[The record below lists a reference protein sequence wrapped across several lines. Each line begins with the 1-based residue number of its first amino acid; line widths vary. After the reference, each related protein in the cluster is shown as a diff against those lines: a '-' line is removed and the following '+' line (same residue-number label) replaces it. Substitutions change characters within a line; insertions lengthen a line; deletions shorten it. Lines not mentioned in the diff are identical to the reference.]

1 MNPIRTGLLVVM
13 LTIILGSVPLFAE
26 EATPTT
32 NDALTVKKITFQGSE
47 GGPED
52 MLRAI
57 IQTKVGEEISPDQ
70 LTKDIKNLY
79 KDTGF
84 FTDIAVDVEPLDEGG
99 LEVIYRLTENPKIKG
114 GINIIGNEKLS
125 YKKIKGEITLKAGE
139 IYSDQRRWE
148 SEQRILNVYKD
159 AGYYLVDVQPHA
171 DINPDDNTIS
181 VTFEISEGPR
191 IKVQE
196 INFIGNDDI
205 SSKKLSKQMKIR
217 VGKHFDEKLL
227 KTDLFTLL
235 HYYQDR
241 GYTQAKIDDEYEKR
255 FTDDKTGLMLD
266 ITVDEGTQ
274 YIVDSYDIKLQQSE
288 KPAFSE
294 KKIRDMLDP
303 PEGEIFNSGA
313 FQKSLDEIQQAYQNK
328 GYILAEIMPDA
339 NYDEENGSLEIALNV
354 NEGDV
359 IVIDKV
365 SINGLEKTRENVIRR
380 ELDYLDIKSGEFF
393 DVASLRKARQRLF
406 QMGPFIR
413 GVDFVPSESEGTH
426 RDLSV
431 NVAETARTGMFSLGG
446 GYGTEG
452 GIFGVAEIGENNLFG
467 RAYRVHLK
475 GELGARDRHTAELRF
490 NTPWIFGTPTRL
502 NLSLYNTRRFRRY
515 YRNQLRGLNYNRYV
529 YTRKGGSVTLGRP
542 ITRDMDLSVR
552 LKNERVHVESDREP
566 FDRSTRSLTF
576 FLSRDTRDYWRSS
589 YYPVSGLLNTAS
601 YEYSGGILGA
611 ENEFQKYIL
620 DSSWFLN
627 TGRNFVF
634 ASHVRAG
641 YLNSGF
647 GFDSYYLLFERFA
660 LGSVDTIRGYE
671 DDEIRPN
678 LVYVQPI
685 SLGGLKASSEGDED
699 VPVIRLGGYGG
710 NKMLYANFEYR
721 IPISPQLTGAVFFDI
736 GQVWDEHTSNVFKD
750 LSFKKGAGVGIRFD
764 LLGMLA
770 RIEWGYGFDRDR
782 DGDGRKEPGG
792 KIHFTI
798 GPGF

>member
-1 MNPIRTGLLVVM
+1 MNPNRTVLLVMM
-13 LTIILGSVPLFAE
+13 LTVVMGSVRLYAE
-26 EATPTT
+26 ETTPP
-32 NDALTVKKITFQGSE
+32 NDDALTVKKISFQGAE

-84 FTDIAVDVEPLDEGG
+84 FADIAVDVEPLDEGG
-99 LEVIYRLTENPKIKG
+99 LEVIYRLTESPKIEG

-125 YKKIKGEITLKAGE
+125 HKKINGEITLKPGE

-148 SEQRILNVYKD
+148 SEQKILNAYKD
-159 AGYYLVDVQPHA
+159 AGYYLVSVQTHA
-171 DINPDDNTIS
+171 DINPDENTIS

-196 INFIGNDDI
+196 INFIGNDDM
-205 SSKKLSKQMKIR
+205 SSKKLGKQMKIR

-227 KTDLFTLL
+227 KADLLTLL

-241 GYTQAKIDDEYEKR
+241 GYTQAKINEDYTKR
-255 FTDDKTGLMLD
+255 FTDDKTGMMLD

-274 YIVDSYDIKLQQSE
+274 YVVDLYDIQLQQSD

-294 KKIRDMLDP
+294 EKIRDMLDP

-313 FQKSLDEIQQAYQNK
+313 FQKSLDAIQEAYQNK
-328 GYILAEIMPDA
+328 GYILAEIVPHPD
-339 NYDEENGSLEIALNV
+339 YDEENGSLKIALNV
-354 NEGDV
+354 NEGAV

-380 ELDYLDIKSGEFF
+380 ELNHLDIKSGEFF

-431 NVAETARTGMFSLGG
+431 NVAESPRTGMFSLGG

-452 GIFGVAEIGENNLFG
+452 GIFGVAEVGENNLFG
-467 RAYRVHLK
+467 RAYRIHLK

-490 NTPWIFGTPTRL
+490 NTPWILGTPTRL
-502 NLSLYNTRRFRRY
+502 NLSLYNTRRS
-515 YRNQLRGLNYNRYV
+515 YRYNRYYSYNRIFPSQSSNYRDNRDV
-529 YTRKGGSVTLGRP
+529 FTRKGGAITLGRP
-542 ITRDMDLSVR
+542 ITRDMDISVR
-552 LKNERVHVESDREP
+552 LKNERVHYNQAFIRVNDVLEPDRIAS
-566 FDRSTRSLTF
+566 RLTRSVTF

-601 YEYSGGILGA
+601 YEYAGGIFGA
-611 ENEFQKYIL
+611 ENQFQRYSL
-620 DSSWFLN
+620 DSSWFVN
-627 TGRNFVF
+627 TGRHFVF

-641 YLNSGF
+641 YLKSLLG
-647 GFDSYYLLFERFA
+647 DSRYLRYERFR
-660 LGSVDTIRGYE
+660 LGGDDTVRGYE
-671 DDEIRPN
+671 WHEIRPSN
-678 LVYVQPI
+678 
-685 SLGGLKASSEGDED
+685 GDF
-699 VPVIRLGGYGG
+699 GG
-710 NKMLYANFEYR
+710 NKMVYGNFEYR

-736 GQVWDEHTSNVFKD
+736 GHVWHENTPNILKD
-750 LSFKKGAGVGIRFD
+750 LDFKKGAGVGIRFD

-782 DGDGRKEPGG
+782 NGDGIKEPGG

>member
-13 LTIILGSVPLFAE
+13 LAIVMGSVPLFAE
-26 EATPTT
+26 EETPAT
-32 NDALTVKKITFQGSE
+32 NDALTVKTISFQGSE

-84 FTDIAVDVEPLDEGG
+84 FADIAVDVEPLDEGG
-99 LEVIYRLTENPKIKG
+99 LEVTYRLTENPKIEG

-125 YKKIKGEITLKAGE
+125 YKKIKEEITLKAGE

-148 SEQRILNVYKD
+148 SEQKILNAYKD
-159 AGYYLVDVQPHA
+159 TGYYLVAVQTHA
-171 DINPDDNTIS
+171 DVNQDDNTIS

-196 INFIGNDDI
+196 INFTGNDDL
-205 SSKKLSKQMKIR
+205 SSKKLSKQMKIQ
-217 VGKHFDEKLL
+217 VGKHFDENLL
-227 KTDLFTLL
+227 KADLVALL

-241 GYTQAKIDDEYEKR
+241 GYTQAKINDEYTKR

-274 YIVDSYDIKLQQSE
+274 YIVDLYDIKIEQSD

-294 KKIRDMLDP
+294 KKIRDMLEP
-303 PEGEIFNSGA
+303 AEGEIFNSGA

-328 GYILAEIMPDA
+328 GYILAEILPDP
-339 NYDEENGSLEIALNV
+339 NYDEENGSLEISLTV

-380 ELDYLDIKSGEFF
+380 ELNHLDIKSGEFF

-413 GVDFVPSESEGTH
+413 GVDFVPSESEGTL

-452 GIFGVAEIGENNLFG
+452 GIFGVAEVGENNLFG
-467 RAYRVHLK
+467 RAYRIHLK

-490 NTPWIFGTPTRL
+490 NTPWILGTPTRL
-502 NLSLYNTRRFRRY
+502 NLSLYNTRRS
-515 YRNQLRGLNYNRYV
+515 YRYNRFSPFNSINSSRPLNSWGNRDIF
-529 YTRKGGSVTLGRP
+529 TRKGGAITLGRP
-542 ITRDMDLSVR
+542 ITRDMDISVR
-552 LKNERVHVESDREP
+552 LKNERIHYNQAFKLDENNVLVPDSIDSRL
-566 FDRSTRSLTF
+566 TRSVTF

-601 YEYSGGILGA
+601 YEYAGGIFGA
-611 ENEFQKYIL
+611 ENRFQRYSL
-620 DSSWFLN
+620 DSSWFVN
-627 TGRNFVF
+627 TGRHFVF

-641 YLNSGF
+641 YLKSRSENR
-647 GFDSYYLLFERFA
+647 YLRYERFR
-660 LGSVDTIRGYE
+660 LGGDDTIRGYE
-671 DDEIRPN
+671 WHEIRP
-678 LVYVQPI
+678 
-685 SLGGLKASSEGDED
+685 STGEF
-699 VPVIRLGGYGG
+699 GG
-710 NKMLYANFEYR
+710 NKMVYGNFEYR

-736 GQVWDEHTSNVFKD
+736 GHVWHEDTANIFKD
-750 LSFKKGAGVGIRFD
+750 LKFKKGAGVGIRFD

-782 DGDGRKEPGG
+782 NGDGIKEPGG

>member
-1 MNPIRTGLLVVM
+1 MNPVRVGLLVVV
-13 LTIILGSVPLFAE
+13 LAIVLGSVPLFAE
-26 EATPTT
+26 ESAPTT

-52 MLRAI
+52 MLGAI

-84 FTDIAVDVEPLDEGG
+84 FSDISVDVEPLEEGG
-99 LEVIYRLTENPKIKG
+99 LEVIYQLTESPKIEG
-114 GINIIGNEKLS
+114 AINIIGNEKLS
-125 YKKIKGEITLKAGE
+125 YKKIKEEITLKPGE
-139 IYSDQRRWE
+139 IYSDQRRWV
-148 SEQRILNVYKD
+148 SEQRVLNAYKD
-159 AGYYLVDVQPHA
+159 AGYYLVTVQTHA
-171 DINPDDNTIS
+171 DINPDDNTIA
-181 VTFEISEGPR
+181 VTFEINEGPR

-196 INFIGNDDI
+196 INFIGNDDV
-205 SSKKLSKQMKIR
+205 SAKKLGKQMKIR

-227 KTDLFTLL
+227 KADLVALL

-241 GYTQAKIDDEYEKR
+241 GYTQAKIDDGYLKR

-274 YIVDSYDIKLQQSE
+274 YIVDLYDIKLEQSD

-294 KKIRDMLDP
+294 KKIRDMLEP
-303 PEGEIFNSGA
+303 AEGEIFNSGA

-328 GYILAEIMPDA
+328 GYILAEILPDP
-339 NYDEENGSLEIALNV
+339 NYDEENGSLEITLTV

-380 ELDYLDIKSGEFF
+380 ELNHLDIKSGEFF

-431 NVAETARTGMFSLGG
+431 NVAETPRTGMFSLGG

-452 GIFGVAEIGENNLFG
+452 GIFGVAEVGENNLFG
-467 RAYRVHLK
+467 RAYRIHLK

-490 NTPWIFGTPTRL
+490 NTPWILGTPTRL
-502 NLSLYNTRRFRRY
+502 NLSLYNTRRS
-515 YRNQLRGLNYNRYV
+515 YRYNRYSPFNSNYSSRPLNSWGNRDV
-529 YTRKGGSVTLGRP
+529 FTRKGGAITLGRP
-542 ITRDMDLSVR
+542 ITRDMDISVR
-552 LKNERVHVESDREP
+552 LKNERVHYNRAYDPVTLELEDITSRL
-566 FDRSTRSLTF
+566 TRSVTF

-589 YYPVSGLLNTAS
+589 YYPVSGILNTAS
-601 YEYSGGILGA
+601 YEYAGGIFGA
-611 ENEFQKYIL
+611 ENRFQRYSL
-620 DSSWFLN
+620 DSSWFVN
-627 TGRNFVF
+627 TGRHFVF

-641 YLNSGF
+641 FLKSRSADRFLRY
-647 GFDSYYLLFERFA
+647 ERFR
-660 LGSVDTIRGYE
+660 LGGDDTIRGYE
-671 DDEIRPN
+671 WHEIRP
-678 LVYVQPI
+678 
-685 SLGGLKASSEGDED
+685 STGDF
-699 VPVIRLGGYGG
+699 GG
-710 NKMLYANFEYR
+710 NKMIYGNFEYR

-736 GQVWDEHTSNVFKD
+736 GHVWHEDTPNIFKD
-750 LSFKKGAGVGIRFD
+750 LNFKKGAGVGIRFD

-782 DGDGRKEPGG
+782 DGDGVKEPGG

>member
-1 MNPIRTGLLVVM
+1 MNPIRTVLLVVM
-13 LTIILGSVPLFAE
+13 LTVVMGSVSLYAE
-26 EATPTT
+26 ETTPA
-32 NDALTVKKITFQGSE
+32 NDDALTVKKISFQGAE

-84 FTDIAVDVEPLDEGG
+84 FSDIAVDVEPLDEGG
-99 LEVIYRLTENPKIKG
+99 LEVIYRLTESPKIEG

-125 YKKIKGEITLKAGE
+125 YKKINGEITLKPGE

-148 SEQRILNVYKD
+148 SEQKILNAYKD
-159 AGYYLVDVQPHA
+159 AGYYLVAVQTHA
-171 DINPDDNTIS
+171 DLNPDNNTMS
-181 VTFEISEGPR
+181 VTFDISEGPR

-196 INFIGNDDI
+196 INFIGNDEI
-205 SSKKLSKQMKIR
+205 SSKKLGKQMKIR
-217 VGKHFDEKLL
+217 VGKHFDENLL
-227 KTDLFTLL
+227 KADLLTLL

-241 GYTQAKIDDEYEKR
+241 GYTQAKINDDYTKR
-255 FTDDKTGLMLD
+255 FTDDKTGMMLD

-274 YIVDSYDIKLQQSE
+274 YIVDLYDIKLQQSD

-294 KKIRDMLDP
+294 EKIRDMLEP
-303 PEGEIFNSGA
+303 PEGEIFNSGE
-313 FQKSLDEIQQAYQNK
+313 FQKSLDEIQEAYQNK
-328 GYILAEIMPDA
+328 GYILAEIVPHPD
-339 NYDEENGSLEIALNV
+339 YDEESGSLKIALNV

-380 ELDYLDIKSGEFF
+380 ELNHLDIKSGEFF

-413 GVDFVPSESEGTH
+413 GVDFVPSESEGTL

-431 NVAETARTGMFSLGG
+431 NVAESPRTGMFSLGG

-452 GIFGVAEIGENNLFG
+452 GIFGVAEVGENNLFG
-467 RAYRVHLK
+467 RAYRIHLK

-490 NTPWIFGTPTRL
+490 NTPWILGTPTRL
-502 NLSLYNTRRFRRY
+502 NLSLYNTRRS
-515 YRNQLRGLNYNRYV
+515 YRYNRYSPFTSNYSSRPLNTWGNRDV
-529 YTRKGGSVTLGRP
+529 FTRKGGAITLGRP
-542 ITRDMDLSVR
+542 ITRDMDASVR
-552 LKNERVHVESDREP
+552 LKNERVHYTNAFDPVTGERENIVS
-566 FDRSTRSLTF
+566 RLTRSVTF

-601 YEYSGGILGA
+601 YEYAGGIFGA
-611 ENEFQKYIL
+611 ENRFQRYSL
-620 DSSWFLN
+620 DSSLFVN
-627 TGRNFVF
+627 TGRHFVF

-641 YLNSGF
+641 YLKSRIE
-647 GFDSYYLLFERFA
+647 DSSVLRYERFR
-660 LGSVDTIRGYE
+660 LGGDDTIRGYE
-671 DDEIRPN
+671 WHEISP
-678 LVYVQPI
+678 
-685 SLGGLKASSEGDED
+685 SDGAFF
-699 VPVIRLGGYGG
+699 GG
-710 NKMLYANFEYR
+710 NKMVYGNFEYR

-736 GQVWDEHTSNVFKD
+736 GHVWHESTPNIFKD
-750 LSFKKGAGVGIRFD
+750 LDFKKGAGIGIRFD

-770 RIEWGYGFDRDR
+770 RLEWGYGFDRDR
-782 DGDGRKEPGG
+782 DGDGIKEPGG

>member
-1 MNPIRTGLLVVM
+1 MNPIRVGLLVVVFA
-13 LTIILGSVPLFAE
+13 IFLGSVRLIAE
-26 EATPTT
+26 EAAPTT

-47 GGPED
+47 DGPED

-84 FTDIAVDVEPLDEGG
+84 FADISVDVEPLEDGG
-99 LEVIYRLTENPKIKG
+99 LEVIYQLTESPKIEG
-114 GINIIGNEKLS
+114 AINIIGNEKLS
-125 YKKIKGEITLKAGE
+125 YKKIKEEITLKPGE
-139 IYSDQRRWE
+139 IYSDQRRWI
-148 SEQRILNVYKD
+148 SEQRVLNAYKD
-159 AGYYLVDVQPHA
+159 TGYYLVAVQTHA
-171 DINPDDNTIS
+171 DINPDDNTIA
-181 VTFEISEGPR
+181 VTFEINEGPR

-196 INFIGNDDI
+196 INFIGNDDV

-217 VGKHFDEKLL
+217 VGKHFDEKLF
-227 KTDLFTLL
+227 KADLVALL

-241 GYTQAKIDDEYEKR
+241 GYTQAKIDDGYSKR

-274 YIVDSYDIKLQQSE
+274 YIVDLYDIRLEQSE

-294 KKIRDMLDP
+294 KKIRDMLEP
-303 PEGEIFNSGA
+303 AEGEIFNSGA

-328 GYILAEIMPDA
+328 GYILSEILPDP
-339 NYDEENGSLEIALNV
+339 NYDEENGSLEITLTV

-380 ELDYLDIKSGEFF
+380 ELNHLDIKSGEFF

-452 GIFGVAEIGENNLFG
+452 GIFGVAEVGENNLFG
-467 RAYRVHLK
+467 RAYRIHLK

-490 NTPWIFGTPTRL
+490 NTPWILGTPTRL
-502 NLSLYNTRRFRRY
+502 NLSLYNTRRS
-515 YRNQLRGLNYNRYV
+515 YRYNRYSPYNSIISSRSLSTFGNRDV
-529 YTRKGGSVTLGRP
+529 FTRKGGAITLGRP
-542 ITRDMDLSVR
+542 ITRDMDVSVR
-552 LKNERVHVESDREP
+552 LKNERVHYNQAYDPVTLELEDITSRL
-566 FDRSTRSLTF
+566 TRSVTF

-601 YEYSGGILGA
+601 YEYAGGIFGA
-611 ENEFQKYIL
+611 ENQFQRYSL
-620 DSSWFLN
+620 DSSLFVN
-627 TGRNFVF
+627 TGRHFVF

-641 YLNSGF
+641 YLKSRS
-647 GFDSYYLLFERFA
+647 DDRYLRYERFR
-660 LGSVDTIRGYE
+660 LGGDDTIRGYE
-671 DDEIRPN
+671 WHEIRP
-678 LVYVQPI
+678 
-685 SLGGLKASSEGDED
+685 STGDF
-699 VPVIRLGGYGG
+699 GG
-710 NKMLYANFEYR
+710 NKMIYGNFEYR

-736 GQVWDEHTSNVFKD
+736 GHVWHERTPNIFKD
-750 LSFKKGAGVGIRFD
+750 LNFKKGAGVGIRFD

-770 RIEWGYGFDRDR
+770 RIEWGYGFDRDG
-782 DGDGRKEPGG
+782 DGDGVKEPGG

>member
-1 MNPIRTGLLVVM
+1 VNPIRNGLLIVM
-13 LTIILGSVPLFAE
+13 LAIILGSIPLFAE
-26 EATPTT
+26 ESTPTT
-32 NDALTVKKITFQGSE
+32 NDALTVKKITFQGAE
-47 GGPED
+47 DGPED
-52 MLRAI
+52 MFRAI
-57 IQTKVGEEISPDQ
+57 IQTKVGEEIFPDQ

-84 FTDIAVDVEPLDEGG
+84 FADIAVDVEPYDEGG

-114 GINIIGNEKLS
+114 GITIIGNEKLS

-148 SEQRILNVYKD
+148 SEQRILNAYRNV
-159 AGYYLVDVQPHA
+159 GYYLVAVQTHA

-196 INFIGNDDI
+196 INFIGNHDI
-205 SSKKLSKQMKIR
+205 SLKKLSKQMKIR
-217 VGKHFDEKLL
+217 VGKHFDEKLI
-227 KTDLFTLL
+227 KADLVTLL

-241 GYTQAKIDDEYEKR
+241 GYTQAKIDDKYEKR

-274 YIVDSYDIKLQQSE
+274 YIVDTYDIKLQQSE

-313 FQKSLDEIQQAYQNK
+313 FQKSLDEIQQGYQNK

-339 NYDEENGSLEIALNV
+339 NYDEENGSLEITLNI

-380 ELDYLDIKSGEFF
+380 ELDHLDIKSGEFF

-413 GVDFVPSESEGTH
+413 GVDFIPSESEGTH

-490 NTPWIFGTPTRL
+490 NTPWILGTPTRL
-502 NLSLYNTRRFRRY
+502 NLSLYNTRRS
-515 YRNQLRGLNYNRYV
+515 YRYNRY
-529 YTRKGGSVTLGRP
+529 YSHYPNTGNLGNLSSQTSTNWGNRDIFTRKGGSITLGRP
-542 ITRDMDLSVR
+542 ITRDMDISVR
-552 LKNERVHVESDREP
+552 LKNERVHYNRAYRPDSLEIEDIVSRL
-566 FDRSTRSLTF
+566 TRSVTF

-589 YYPVSGLLNTAS
+589 YYPVSGLVNTAS
-601 YEYSGGILGA
+601 YEYAGGIFGA
-611 ENEFQKYIL
+611 ENRFQRYSL

-627 TGRNFVF
+627 TGRHFVF
-634 ASHVRAG
+634 ATHVRAG
-641 YLNSGF
+641 YLSSRLD
-647 GFDSYYLLFERFA
+647 DSRYLRYERYR
-660 LGSVDTIRGYE
+660 LGGDDTIRGY
-671 DDEIRPN
+671 DWHEIRPSN
-678 LVYVQPI
+678 
-685 SLGGLKASSEGDED
+685 GD
-699 VPVIRLGGYGG
+699 YGG
-710 NKMLYANFEYR
+710 NKMVYANFEYR

-736 GQVWDEHTSNVFKD
+736 GHVWHENTSNIFKD

-782 DGDGRKEPGG
+782 DGDGNKEPGG

>member
-1 MNPIRTGLLVVM
+1 MSPIRTGLLIVM
-13 LTIILGSVPLFAE
+13 LAIILGSISLFAE
-26 EATPTT
+26 ESTPTT
-32 NDALTVKKITFQGSE
+32 NDALTVNKISFQGAE

-57 IQTKVGEEISPDQ
+57 IQTRVGEEISPDQ

-84 FTDIAVDVEPLDEGG
+84 FADIAVDVEPHDEGG
-99 LEVIYRLTENPKIKG
+99 LEVIYRLTENPKIKD
-114 GINIIGNEKLS
+114 GINIIGNEELS
-125 YKKIKGEITLKAGE
+125 YKKIKGEITLKSGE

-148 SEQRILNVYKD
+148 SEQKILNVYKH
-159 AGYYLVDVQPHA
+159 AGYYLVAVEPHA
-171 DINPDDNTIS
+171 DINPDDNTVS

-196 INFIGNDDI
+196 INFIGNHGN
-205 SSKKLSKQMKIR
+205 SSNKLSKQMKIR
-217 VGKHFDEKLL
+217 VGKHFDEKLF
-227 KTDLFTLL
+227 KADLITLL

-241 GYTQAKIDDEYEKR
+241 GYTQAKIDDEYKKR

-274 YIVDSYDIKLQQSE
+274 YIVDSYDIKLQQSD

-294 KKIRDMLDP
+294 KKIRDKLDP

-339 NYDEENGSLEIALNV
+339 NYDEENGSLGITLNIS
-354 NEGDV
+354 EGDV

-380 ELDYLDIKSGEFF
+380 ELKYLDIKSGEFF

-490 NTPWIFGTPTRL
+490 NTPWILGTPTRL
-502 NLSLYNTRRFRRY
+502 DLNLYNTRRFRRY
-515 YRNQLRGLNYNRYV
+515 YGNRYNQLKGDEGDFNRYDRYI

-552 LKNERVHVESDREP
+552 LKNERVHVEQKDVPS
-566 FDRSTRSLTF
+566 FDSSTRSLTF

-589 YYPVSGLLNTAS
+589 YHPVSGLLNTAS

-611 ENEFQKYIL
+611 ENEFQKYTL

-641 YLNSGF
+641 YLNSSF
-647 GFDSYYLLFERFA
+647 EDNPRLLLFERFA
-660 LGSVDTIRGYE
+660 LGGVDTIRGYE
-671 DDEIRPN
+671 DDEIF
-678 LVYVQPI
+678 PI
-685 SLGGLKASSEGDED
+685 NGN
-699 VPVIRLGGYGG
+699 PYGG
-710 NKMLYANFEYR
+710 NRMLYANFEYR
-721 IPISPQLTGAVFFDI
+721 IPINPQLTGAVFFDI
-736 GQVWDEHTSNVFKD
+736 GQVWDESTSNIFKD
-750 LSFKKGAGVGIRFD
+750 LGFKKGAGVGIRFD